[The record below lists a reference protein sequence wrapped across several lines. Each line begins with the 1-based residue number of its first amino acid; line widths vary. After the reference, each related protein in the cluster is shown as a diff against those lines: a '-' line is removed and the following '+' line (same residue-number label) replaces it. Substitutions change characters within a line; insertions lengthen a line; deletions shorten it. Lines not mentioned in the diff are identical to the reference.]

1 MKPLVDYV
9 LKTLNVGPEALFST
23 LGRTAARG
31 VETLAIAQQIEHW
44 LDEYE
49 NNIIKD
55 KLIVENYETPKSAK
69 GVGFLNAP
77 RGGLSHW
84 LRIEDGKIGNFQ
96 LVVPTTWNLG
106 PRDGKDVPAQP
117 KKPLWARRLPIPSAR
132 WKYCAPSTPLT
143 PALPAPCMSLTV
155 KPTKCTS
162 SRCCKAYRSAQYMN
176 ALPPP
181 RRIQARRRS
190 LKQAEKRISGAL
202 PLFLSGPRI
211 GQERQNAG

>member
-1 MKPLVDYV
+1 MGSRP
-9 LKTLNVGPEALFST
+9 
-23 LGRTAARG
+23 
-31 VETLAIAQQIEHW
+31 LAIAQQIEHW

-106 PRDGKDVPAQP
+106 PRDGKDVPGAAEEALVGTPVADP
-117 KKPLWARRLPIPSAR
+117 KRPVEILRTIHSFDPCIA
-132 WKYCAPSTPLT
+132 CAVHVIDGETNEVHKFKVL
-143 PALPAPCMSLTV
+143 
-155 KPTKCTS
+155 
-162 SRCCKAYRSAQYMN
+162 
-176 ALPPP
+176 
-181 RRIQARRRS
+181 
-190 LKQAEKRISGAL
+190 
-202 PLFLSGPRI
+202 
-211 GQERQNAG
+211 